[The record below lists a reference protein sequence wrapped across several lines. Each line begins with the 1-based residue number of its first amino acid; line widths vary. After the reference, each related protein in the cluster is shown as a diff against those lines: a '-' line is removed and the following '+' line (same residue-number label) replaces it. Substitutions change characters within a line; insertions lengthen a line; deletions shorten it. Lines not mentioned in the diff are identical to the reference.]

1 MDFSYAPEDE
11 EFRAEL
17 RAWID
22 ANLPDFLE
30 QGEIGPAQTDSTLRT
45 MQRCGPIV
53 VRLITSASIPEQIQD
68 EPRETRARLW
78 FQSMS
83 GQGPNI
89 SKR

>member
-45 MQRCGPIV
+45 MQRRQAWQR
-53 VRLITSASIPEQIQD
+53 RLNEGGWAAI
-68 EPRETRARLW
+68 
-78 FQSMS
+78 
-83 GQGPNI
+83 N
-89 SKR
+89 